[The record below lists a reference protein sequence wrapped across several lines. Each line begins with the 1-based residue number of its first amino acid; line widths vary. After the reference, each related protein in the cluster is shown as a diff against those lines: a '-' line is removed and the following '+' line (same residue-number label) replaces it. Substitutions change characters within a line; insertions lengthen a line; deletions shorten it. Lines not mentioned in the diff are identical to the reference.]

1 MKTHCI
7 KALTTIILIASSLI
21 IFPTS
26 QAATE
31 DSPLTEK
38 SSSEK
43 SVIQAVGVSAPNQDK
58 YRAITSAKAIAQAN
72 LLSMIQTTYIDRIVQ
87 SKDNEITEE
96 TIRTRVQGVIVGA
109 FSCGATYH
117 ADQGY
122 AEVCVEIKLNGEG
135 GLYEAL
141 YSPISKNTNGPQEA
155 TNDAIQGPW

>member
-1 MKTHCI
+1 MKTHFI
-7 KALTTIILIASSLI
+7 KVLTTTILIAFSMI
-21 IFPTS
+21 MFPTP
-26 QAATE
+26 QAAAA
-31 DSPLTEK
+31 DSSSTEK

-43 SVIQAVGVSAPNQDK
+43 DVIRAVGVSAPNQDK
-58 YRAITSAKAIAQAN
+58 YRAITSAKTIAQAN

-87 SKDNEITEE
+87 SKGYEITEE

-141 YSPISKNTNGPQEA
+141 YSPILKNANSPQEA
-155 TNDAIQGPW
+155 THGQ